1 MFHTVLC
8 AYGLH
13 EEKFK
18 IEPFGSGLINH
29 TWKVY
34 HEGLAYILQAVN
46 TAVFRQPQN
55 IAQNIRAIK
64 EYLNQTAPEYLF
76 VTPITTLAGDDFV
89 VIDDHF
95 YRIFPFVANSCA
107 IDFVERSEQ
116 AHQAAKQF
124 GQFTRRLC
132 DFDVQKLKP
141 TIEDFHNLPLRVAQF
156 KKALAQASNKR
167 IGEAKFAIEEIIR
180 HYDIEAQYVQLVSSG
195 ALHLRVV
202 HHDTKISNVLLQ
214 AETGVG
220 LCVIDL
226 DTVMPG
232 YFISD
237 VGDMMRTYL
246 SKANEEEKDF
256 DKIAIRDDV
265 FAAIYKGY
273 MEEMDEVLS
282 PAEKQLFIYSGKF
295 MIYMQAVRFITDFL
309 NGDIYYK
316 TDYREHN
323 LKRSLNQIDL
333 LNKYTA
339 KQSEFEE
346 MIREINKNRET
357 VHQSSRQITSD
368 YSR

>member
-1 MFHTVLC
+1 MFQAVLS

-13 EEKFK
+13 ADKCT

-34 HEGLAYILQAVN
+34 QEGIAYILQAVN
-46 TAVFRQPQN
+46 TAVFREPVH

-64 EYLNQTAPEYLF
+64 EYLDQTAPEYLF
-76 VTPITTLAGDDFV
+76 IAPVKALNGDDFV
-89 VIDDHF
+89 VVNNHF

-107 IDFVERSEQ
+107 IDFVQRPEQ
-116 AHQAAKQF
+116 AYQAAKQF
-124 GQFTRRLC
+124 GQFTRMLRA
-132 DFDVQKLKP
+132 FKVQKLKP
-141 TIEDFHNLPLRVAQF
+141 TIADFHNLPLRVAQF
-156 KKALAQASNKR
+156 KKALEQASQER
-167 IGEAKFAIEEIIR
+167 ISEAKFAIEEIIR
-180 HYDIEAQYVQLVSSG
+180 HYAIAAQYVHLLDSG

-214 AETGVG
+214 SATGVG

-246 SKANEEEKDF
+246 SKANEEEKDL
-256 DKIAIRDDV
+256 DKIAINPDV

-273 MEEMDEVLS
+273 MEEMDQVLTS
-282 PAEKQLFIYSGKF
+282 AEKQFFIYSGKF

-309 NGDIYYK
+309 NGDVYYK
-316 TDYREHN
+316 TSYTGHN
-323 LKRSLNQIDL
+323 LVRALNQIDL
-333 LNKYTA
+333 LNKYEA
-339 KQSEFEE
+339 KEREFEE
-346 MIREINKNRET
+346 IIREIHKNRPIALK
-357 VHQSSRQITSD
+357 QW
-368 YSR
+368 